1 MKDRV
6 LTSKVEKQNKNSVVK
21 DDNGFYRVK
30 LGRLNTYNENGVFYK
45 VENLDALLNNPN
57 SILHNRIE
65 NGLLKAEVKHPSF
78 KDEYGN
84 PLTGDALIQAI
95 FEIDLDNVCL
105 SIKKLEFINSGK
117 TEKGW
122 ANYPIYEIFGWV
134 KAIQPKGFYV
144 EEALE
149 DPDINLAFSIRSAVT
164 EQYLGG
170 TLIRT
175 VIDVSTFDLVDTPGM
190 SKNVTQWGGV
200 GIENRQYSGLND
212 DGVVCLNG
220 VCINKLKE
228 MAAGTENSSIEG
240 LAKTIEDMNNTTVN
254 KFFNM

>member
-6 LTSKVEKQNKNSVVK
+6 LTSKVEKQNKKSVVK

-122 ANYPIYEIFGWV
+122 ANYPIYETYGWV
-134 KAIQPKGFYV
+134 KPIEPKGHYV
-144 EEALE
+144 KDALD

-164 EQYLGG
+164 EQYIGG

-175 VIDVSTFDLVDTPGM
+175 IIDISTFDMVDLPGI
-190 SKNVTQWGGV
+190 SGSSQWTGM
-200 GIENRQYSGLND
+200 GIEKRTYSGLND
-212 DGVVCLNG
+212 DGVICLNG
-220 VCINKLKE
+220 VCVNKLKKLS
-228 MAAGTENSSIEG
+228 AGTENSSIES
-240 LAKTIEDMNNTTVN
+240 LAKTIEETNNTTVN